1 MRGNINKEMAKKM
14 KRRDNLKSKLGD
26 SQTAPKF
33 DCEDRKKENGY
44 DYFR

>member
-14 KRRDNLKSKLGD
+14 KRRESLKSKLGD
-26 SQTAPKF
+26 SQAAPKF
-33 DCEDRKKENGY
+33 DYEDRKKENGC